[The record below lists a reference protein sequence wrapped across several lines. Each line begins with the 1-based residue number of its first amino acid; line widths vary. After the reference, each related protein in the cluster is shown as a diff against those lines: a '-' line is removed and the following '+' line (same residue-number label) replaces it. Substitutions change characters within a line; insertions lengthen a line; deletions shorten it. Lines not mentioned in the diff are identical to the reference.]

1 MSHAFIDSEWSY
13 RELLEGI
20 GVGVLVAEVRTRR
33 FLYANPAVCKL
44 LGYTAAEL
52 TNLSVSELHP
62 PGELPRII
70 QDFEAQSRGE
80 QLLAADAPCLR
91 KDGSIVYCDIS
102 SSTKTIGS
110 VDCLV
115 GVFFDITARKQ
126 AEEALRESET
136 RLQALSDNLP
146 GGLVYQIDTGLD
158 GASRR
163 FTYVSA
169 GVESMHGV
177 TASEVLQDPMKIY
190 GQIPEEDQAEVA
202 QAEAAAIASMTPFSA
217 EVRIHMPDGTIRW
230 RLFCSAPRRFA
241 NGHLIWDGIEVD
253 INSRKR

>member
-126 AEEALRESET
+126 AEEAL
-136 RLQALSDNLP
+136 
-146 GGLVYQIDTGLD
+146 
-158 GASRR
+158 
-163 FTYVSA
+163 
-169 GVESMHGV
+169 
-177 TASEVLQDPMKIY
+177 
-190 GQIPEEDQAEVA
+190 
-202 QAEAAAIASMTPFSA
+202 
-217 EVRIHMPDGTIRW
+217 
-230 RLFCSAPRRFA
+230 
-241 NGHLIWDGIEVD
+241 
-253 INSRKR
+253 